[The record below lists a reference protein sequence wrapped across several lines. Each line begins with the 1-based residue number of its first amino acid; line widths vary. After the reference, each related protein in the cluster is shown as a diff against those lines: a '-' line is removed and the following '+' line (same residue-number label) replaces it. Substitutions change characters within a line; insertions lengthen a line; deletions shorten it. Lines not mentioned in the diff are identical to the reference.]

1 MLFPGVEHHPG
12 HCTLQKRW
20 GDWFD
25 IVKLLDLRVY
35 MHLDSMDSRFHLQ
48 RECQFVK
55 LLNARRN
62 LIVQCYDIG
71 FRKVVHSIQSS
82 EHGCVL
88 LYCCKENYFLV
99 LLSVE

>member
-1 MLFPGVEHHPG
+1 
-12 HCTLQKRW
+12 
-20 GDWFD
+20 
-25 IVKLLDLRVY
+25 

-88 LYCCKENYFLV
+88 LYCCTRSKENSSSRFFAENEMIFSETKDLP
-99 LLSVE
+99 S